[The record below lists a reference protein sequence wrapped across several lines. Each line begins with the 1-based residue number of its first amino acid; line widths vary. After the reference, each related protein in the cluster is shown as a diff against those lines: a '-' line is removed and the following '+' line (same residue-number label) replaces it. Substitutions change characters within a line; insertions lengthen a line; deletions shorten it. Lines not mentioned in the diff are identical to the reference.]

1 MSWPWSSGATCW
13 LFTSG
18 SISFPY
24 VEQSL
29 SGWVDNHLWLVPG
42 LSFNCPWLEPS
53 FSCAISRL
61 YMPIFRWALGIVY
74 PVSLLSFIITGM
86 SKIRSQLFVCTESR
100 LQRSRTDC
108 EKCPELSIKLIVA
121 ESMSSYIGSRF
132 TICRSRLST
141 GKCLSWESC
150 TILWLSVASV
160 LFLNLSDFDYLWLYP
175 DYSCLDADCI
185 WVFWLSFT
193 ITRLAIPG
201 HHCLLVL
208 TPESVGNDWL
218 WDDPEC
224 LELSWLSMIGYMSSY
239 HWPRFSCIEP
249 ANPEL
254 VILACWDLDY
264 LKLFLLWP
272 WLEFCFPHV
281 TGMNLPVPTDTE
293 GMPQDWIVIT

>member
-1 MSWPWSSGATCW
+1 MDTWNASGTISLFGNTEVDYGRLVTVYLVSW
-13 LFTSG
+13 L
-18 SISFPY
+18 SI
-24 VEQSL
+24 VT
-29 SGWVDNHLWLVPG
+29 G
-42 LSFNCPWLEPS
+42 L
-53 FSCAISRL
+53 
-61 YMPIFRWALGIVY
+61 
-74 PVSLLSFIITGM
+74 
-86 SKIRSQLFVCTESR
+86 SKIRSLLFVCTESR

-108 EKCPELSIKLIVA
+108 EKCPELSLKLIVA
-121 ESMSSYIGSRF
+121 ESVSSYIGSRF
-132 TICRSRLST
+132 TICRSRLSM
-141 GKCLSWESC
+141 GKCLSWGSC

-185 WVFWLSFT
+185 WVFWLSYT

-239 HWPRFSCIEP
+239 HWPRFSCIEL

-254 VILACWDLDY
+254 VTLACWDLDY
-264 LKLFLLWP
+264 LKLFLLSSCHWDESTCSY
-272 WLEFCFPHV
+272 WYRRHA
-281 TGMNLPVPTDTE
+281 TGLDCDYLVD
-293 GMPQDWIVIT
+293 V